1 MFFLLLQIKKIYP
14 IFIKKKKMEKIEP
27 KIKFVHYVLDKLS
40 FQEKSLQPI
49 EIAIINYSNKILL
62 IITQMN
68 KIGNIVDH
76 FHFFFL
82 KL

>member
-1 MFFLLLQIKKIYP
+1 
-14 IFIKKKKMEKIEP
+14 MEKIEP